1 MCIGAIF
8 SLHKIIYAIL
18 IFLLNLSSLLLEL
31 YSWKFLDG
39 PVIGFSL
46 PGAQVQ
52 TLVEEFRS
60 HEWYSAT
67 KRKKKKKKNW
77 IIFHLF
83 ENKNDHFKIKMLC
96 LRIHNISVK
105 LIVYTSVTTLN
116 HCIYGDLIF
125 LWFRMRGFTA
135 HFSRLISC
143 SWRLRG
149 CKHLVLI
156 HFGM

>member
-1 MCIGAIF
+1 MFKYPYFKFVPKMLHIYSLKIKNFIFLEINTISFRFAKISKQGRKCGGYKIWTSMCIGAIF

-52 TLVEEFRS
+52 SLVEEFRS

-67 KRKKKKKKNW
+67 KRKKKKKR
-77 IIFHLF
+77 IALF
-83 ENKNDHFKIKMLC
+83 STYLRIKMTIL
-96 LRIHNISVK
+96 K
-105 LIVYTSVTTLN
+105 LKCCV
-116 HCIYGDLIF
+116 
-125 LWFRMRGFTA
+125 
-135 HFSRLISC
+135 
-143 SWRLRG
+143 
-149 CKHLVLI
+149 
-156 HFGM
+156 